1 MTNSSGRPRGFHG
14 MRQPV
19 SPNWRSRATASRGSP
34 GQRHESRSP
43 AMGISVFVVDQE
55 RTFADALAARLEAED
70 GIEVVAA
77 VHGRTPAQCLILG
90 RQADVMLLDA
100 DLPEGVAIRLCEE
113 LCGRDEAPRVI
124 ILSNSSE
131 AERIVD
137 AVRAGAAGWVR
148 KDESFEHLVDV
159 IRRTSRGETWLPPA
173 ETGQIM
179 ALLLGDQERRREDDE
194 LLDALT
200 PREREVLSCLAEG
213 AGRREVAE
221 RLHLSANTVR
231 THLQNLMA
239 KLGVHTTLE
248 AVALSRP
255 RLEPVPHDAG

>member
-1 MTNSSGRPRGFHG
+1 
-14 MRQPV
+14 
-19 SPNWRSRATASRGSP
+19 
-34 GQRHESRSP
+34 
-43 AMGISVFVVDQE
+43 MGINVFVVDQE
-55 RTFADALAARLEAED
+55 RTFADALAARLEAVSD
-70 GIEVVAA
+70 VEVVAA
-77 VHGRTPAQCLILG
+77 VHARTPAQCLILG
-90 RQADVMLLDA
+90 RQADVMLLDG
-100 DLPEGVAIRLCEE
+100 DLPDSVAVRLCEE
-113 LCGRDEAPRVI
+113 LCRRDDAPRVV
-124 ILSNSSE
+124 ILSNTSE
-131 AERIVD
+131 AERIVA

-159 IRRTSRGETWLPPA
+159 IRRAARGETWLPPA

-179 ALLLGDQERRREDDE
+179 ALMLHDQDQRREDDE
-194 LLDALT
+194 LLAALT
-200 PREREVLSCLAEG
+200 PREREVLTCLVEG

-255 RLEPVPHDAG
+255 YLEQVPSDAG